1 MEFIQ
6 SLRALGDFY
15 TAIKAKKKEINYL
28 KSATKICLLTMI
40 FKQSVLLEYQLFPFS
55 QSAYHSAH
63 AFLHLLSLVNRCTG
77 QNLRLF
83 IFTLTSL

>member
-1 MEFIQ
+1 MKEFIQ

-15 TAIKAKKKEINYL
+15 TAIKAKKETNYL

-40 FKQSVLLEYQLFPFS
+40 FKQSVLLEYQLFPSS